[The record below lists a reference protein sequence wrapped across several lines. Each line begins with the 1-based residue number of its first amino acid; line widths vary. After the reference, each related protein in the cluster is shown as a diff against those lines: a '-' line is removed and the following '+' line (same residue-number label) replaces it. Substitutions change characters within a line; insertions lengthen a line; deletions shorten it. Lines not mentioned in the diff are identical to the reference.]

1 MPEIDLSTEAVQ
13 FVIDKTHEFHERDD
27 VILPED
33 SQGDDLAPEDVLQ
46 LTEGFGGD
54 AFYQELT
61 NMINDLDPDQQVS
74 LVALMWVGRGDFS
87 LAEWDEALAQARD
100 SWTNHTAEYLIS
112 TPMLADFLEE
122 GLQQLETME
131 E

>member
-1 MPEIDLSTEAVQ
+1 MPELDLSTEAVQ

-33 SQGDDLAPEDVLQ
+33 TQGADLAPQDVLQ
-46 LTEGFGGD
+46 FTEGFGGD

-61 NMINDLDPDQQVS
+61 DMINDLDPDQQMA

-87 LAEWDEALAQARD
+87 LDEWDDALSQARE
-100 SWTNHTAEYLIS
+100 SWTNHTAEYLVS
-112 TPMLADFLEE
+112 TPLLADYLGE
-122 GLQQLETME
+122 GLQQFETAE
-131 E
+131 D

>member
-1 MPEIDLSTEAVQ
+1 MPELDLSTEAVQ

-33 SQGDDLAPEDVLQ
+33 TQGADLAPEDVLQ
-46 LTEGFGGD
+46 FTEGFGGD

-61 NMINDLDPDQQVS
+61 NMINDLDPDQQMS

-87 LAEWDEALAQARD
+87 LDEWDDALAQARD
-100 SWTNHTAEYLIS
+100 SWTSHTAEYLIS
-112 TPMLADFLEE
+112 TPLLADYLGE
-122 GLQQLETME
+122 GLQLFETAE
-131 E
+131 D